1 MVRSIRTWMV
11 GLVVASTA
19 TAGEP
24 GATPVLRPLPLG
36 AVERLDVG
44 RGLFG
49 VFVPTRLGGVLTV
62 SASSGTV
69 GPIEG
74 PDGRT
79 TISGQAVGA
88 GAPGWY
94 TFEVVGA
101 EPGAEV
107 SASFVQEGRSARKPW
122 NFYYWPTKA
131 DSIHEPWSDGNG
143 VVDVTAVMG
152 DDELAAAP
160 GGAIEPGRDVVHA
173 GPNGV
178 LETPV
183 PPGDTSTWFPNLFD
197 AATFRGADG
206 QVFETPC
213 PLLKYD
219 RIFGTPSRAWEAAH
233 DQSQGEARWMGH
245 CLGGAVASIM
255 LNEPVPSPESGLT
268 RDELKGLW
276 AELGEDAS
284 NHQIGDHVVDIPTGP
299 PVPGPDPC
307 DAFAAPV
314 HRLLEEKLV
323 GLGRPLLGNLR
334 AFPPRG
340 TTGEVWNH
348 GIGRVTA
355 TYSGV
360 PGRDPRVVRVEVE
373 IEGNS
378 GSSLNGDGDEP
389 RILRYAY
396 TLAYDRD
403 GRVDLAR
410 PDACD
415 WIVVDGDA
423 LYAPL
428 NLMEVQA
435 TRWVGRNP
443 YVTEANVR
451 SIDLANGGA
460 DAPRYAPQPPPAPV
474 AAISPTEPARGGL
487 MRWLGR
493 R

>member
-1 MVRSIRTWMV
+1 MV
-11 GLVVASTA
+11 GLVVAA
-19 TAGEP
+19 TAVAAGESGLDP
-24 GATPVLRPLPLG
+24 AMRPLPLG
-36 AVERLDVG
+36 AVTRLEEG
-44 RGLFG
+44 RGRFG
-49 VFVPTRLGGVLTV
+49 VFVPTRFGGVLTV

-69 GPIEG
+69 GTIEG

-79 TISGQAVGA
+79 TASGEDVGP

-94 TFEVVGA
+94 TFAIVGA

-107 SASFVQEGRSARKPW
+107 SAGFVQEGRSAREPW

-131 DSIHEPWSDGNG
+131 DSIHEPWADGNG
-143 VVDVTAVMG
+143 VVDVVAVMG
-152 DDELAAAP
+152 DDVLVAKP
-160 GGAIEPGRDVVHA
+160 GEAVAPGRDIVLA

-197 AATFRGADG
+197 DARFQGADG
-206 QVFETPC
+206 SVFEVPC
-213 PLLKYD
+213 PLLKHD
-219 RIFGTPSRAWEAAH
+219 LLFGTPSRAWEAAN
-233 DQSQGEARWMGH
+233 DQSQGEARWTGH

-255 LNEPVPSPESGLT
+255 LNEPIPAPGCGLT
-268 RDELKGLW
+268 RDELKALW
-276 AELGEDAS
+276 AELGEEAT
-284 NHQIGDHVVDIPTGP
+284 NHRIGEHVVDIAAGP

-307 DAFAAPV
+307 DPFVAPV

-348 GIGRVTA
+348 GIGRCSA
-355 TYSGV
+355 SYSGL
-360 PGRDPRVVRVEVE
+360 PGRDPRIVRVDVE
-373 IEGNS
+373 IEANS
-378 GSSLNGDGDEP
+378 GASLNGEGDEP
-389 RILRYAY
+389 RLVGYAY

-403 GRVDLAR
+403 GRVDMAR
-410 PDACD
+410 LDACD
-415 WIVVDGDA
+415 WIAVEGDA

-428 NLMEVQA
+428 NLMEVEA

-443 YVTEANVR
+443 YVTEASVR
-451 SIDLANGGA
+451 SIDLANGGGQT
-460 DAPRYAPQPPPAPV
+460 PRHVAAPPPTASV
-474 AAISPTEPARGGL
+474 AASAPAEPTRGGL
-487 MRWLGR
+487 ARRLGR